1 MDNIKKGDLCRIK
14 YHRKRFYHEENGYLV
29 IITDIDCDSKCRL
42 YLVNGI
48 WVKSGKMFNWEP
60 VDFFEKIKQKT

>member
-29 IITDIDCDSKCRL
+29 IITDIGVPPEFP
-42 YLVNGI
+42 LVNAI
-48 WVKSGKMFNWEP
+48 WVESGKMIDWEP
-60 VDFFEKIKQKT
+60 MDFFEKIK